1 MKIETAI
8 IGLKLFCV
16 FGASLAL
23 SLGAALAQ
31 WSNAQDTPS
40 VIQWIIIIVLPLG
53 SALTTLGAFLS
64 SSFGNF
70 VKNRKGIDINGNGQ
84 TAQTPKPNEP

>member
-31 WSNAQDTPS
+31 WSNIKDEPS
-40 VIQWIIIIVLPLG
+40 TIQWIIIIVLPLG
-53 SALTTLGAFLS
+53 AALTTLSAFLS
-64 SSFGNF
+64 TSFGTF
-70 VKNRKGIDINGNGQ
+70 LKNRNGIDIAVN
-84 TAQTPKPNEP
+84 QTPKPNEP